1 MQYIKQSDLKDWRNK
16 NSTNKCPIT
25 SADMEDCVVDH
36 SHDTGRVRGV
46 LHRQSNVLLGKI
58 ENAWKRYVQ
67 KSSAVELPE
76 ALRNMADYLEKDDLD
91 LLHPYGA
98 TQLSKKFAVKKMQQQ
113 EKILLDLGLCK
124 SDITDLNSK
133 ERTKLFRK
141 KITENKYE
149 S

>member
-1 MQYIKQSDLKDWRNK
+1 MQYIKQSDLKDWRNQ

-67 KSSAVELPE
+67 KSSAVQLPE

-113 EKILLDLGLCK
+113 EKILLDLDLHK
-124 SDITDLNSK
+124 SDITDLNSA

>member
-1 MQYIKQSDLKDWRNK
+1 MQYIKQSDLKDWRNE
-16 NSTNKCPIT
+16 NSASKCPIT

-36 SHDTGRVRGV
+36 SHDTGKIRGV

-67 KSSAVELPE
+67 KSSAVQLPE
-76 ALRNMADYLEKDDLD
+76 ALRNMADYLEKNDLD

-98 TQLSKKFAVKKMQQQ
+98 TQLSKKFKIKKMHEQ
-113 EKILLDLGLCK
+113 EKILLDLGLHK
-124 SDITDLNSK
+124 SDITDLNSE

>member
-1 MQYIKQSDLKDWRNK
+1 MQYIKQSDLRDWRNA
-16 NSTNKCPIT
+16 NSTNKCPI
-25 SADMEDCVVDH
+25 SFADMEDCVVDH
-36 SHDTGRVRGV
+36 SHSTGKIRGV

-67 KSSAVELPE
+67 KSSAIELPQ
-76 ALRNMADYLEKDDLD
+76 ALRNMADYLEKEDLN

-98 TQLSKKFAVKKMQQQ
+98 TQLSKKFSVKKMQKQ
-113 EKILLDLGLCK
+113 EKILLDLGFKK
-124 SDITDLNSK
+124 SDIKDLNSK

>member
-1 MQYIKQSDLKDWRNK
+1 MQYIKQSDLRDWRNA
-16 NSTNKCPIT
+16 NSTNKCPI
-25 SADMEDCVVDH
+25 SRADMEDCVVDH
-36 SHDTGRVRGV
+36 SHATGKIRGV

-67 KSSAVELPE
+67 KSSAIELPQV
-76 ALRNMADYLEKDDLD
+76 LRNMADYLEKEDLD

-98 TQLSKKFAVKKMQQQ
+98 TQLSKKFSVKKMQIQ
-113 EKILLDLGLCK
+113 EKILLDLGFKK
-124 SDITDLNSK
+124 SDIKDLNSK

>member
-1 MQYIKQSDLKDWRNK
+1 MRYIKQSDLRDWRNA

-25 SADMEDCVVDH
+25 LADMEDCVVDH
-36 SHDTGRVRGV
+36 CHTTGMIRGV

-58 ENAWKRYVQ
+58 ENAWKRYVN
-67 KSSAVELPE
+67 KSSAIQLPE

-98 TQLSKKFAVKKMQQQ
+98 TQLSKKFFIKKMHQQQ
-113 EKILLDLGLCK
+113 KILLDLGFKK
-124 SDITDLNSK
+124 SEIKDLNNK